1 MTVSNS
7 VMVMNRKTMSI
18 VGVAAV
24 IFAVFIVFA
33 SGCVS
38 QGEEAETITLAV
50 STTVLPIAQ
59 TIAEI
64 YMDEHA
70 TADIQIS
77 GGGSGVGVT
86 AAKEGTANIGMLSR
100 ELKDS
105 EKEGSNLKEFVIAKD
120 GIAMIAYPSNM
131 VSDLTLAQIKD
142 IYQGKITNWKE
153 LGGADMKIVLI
164 GRDSA
169 SGTRSFFTEYVL
181 DKEDAASTM
190 QEYSSNGAVQ
200 QAVAQTPGAIG
211 YVSLEFVDDSV
222 KAFTLSGIAPTV
234 ENVIN
239 NTYGLNRP
247 LLMITNGEPT
257 GLAKKFLDFI
267 LSDEG
272 QNIIAENG
280 FVPVNV

>member
-1 MTVSNS
+1 
-7 VMVMNRKTMSI
+7 MVMKRKTMSI
-18 VGVAAV
+18 VGAAA
-24 IFAVFIVFA
+24 ILFAVFLVFA

-38 QGEEAETITLAV
+38 QGEEPETLTLAG
-50 STTVLPIAQ
+50 STTVLPVAQ
-59 TIAEI
+59 TVAEI

-70 TADIQIS
+70 TADIQVS
-77 GGGSGVGVT
+77 GGGSSVGAT
-86 AAKEGTANIGMLSR
+86 AAKEGTADIGMLSR
-100 ELKDS
+100 ELKTS
-105 EKEGSNLKEFVIAKD
+105 EKEGSDLKEYVIAKD
-120 GIAMIAYPSNM
+120 GIALIAHPSNT
-131 VSDLTLAQIKD
+131 VSDLTLEQIKD

-169 SGTRSFFTEYVL
+169 SGTREFFTEFVL
-181 DKEDAASTM
+181 KKEDAASTM
-190 QEYSSNGAVQ
+190 QEFSSNGAVQ

-222 KAFTLSGIAPTV
+222 KAFTLSGVAPTV

-239 NTYGLNRP
+239 GSYPINRP

-257 GLAKKFLDFI
+257 GLAKKFLEFI

-272 QNIIAENG
+272 QTIIAENG
-280 FVPVNV
+280 FVPVNA

>member
-1 MTVSNS
+1 
-7 VMVMNRKTMSI
+7 MVMKRKTMSI
-18 VGVAAV
+18 VGAAAV
-24 IFAVFIVFA
+24 LFAVFLVFA

-38 QGEEAETITLAV
+38 QGEEPETLTLAG
-50 STTVLPIAQ
+50 STTVLPVAQ
-59 TIAEI
+59 TVAEI

-70 TADIQIS
+70 TADIQVS
-77 GGGSGVGVT
+77 GGGSSVGVT
-86 AAKEGTANIGMLSR
+86 AVKEGTADIGMLSR
-100 ELKDS
+100 ELKAS
-105 EKEGSNLKEFVIAKD
+105 EKEGSNLDEFVIAKD
-120 GIAMIAYPSNM
+120 GIALIAYPSNP

-153 LGGADMKIVLI
+153 LGGDDMKIVLI

-169 SGTRSFFTEYVL
+169 SGTREFFTEFVL
-181 DKEDAASTM
+181 KKEDAASTM
-190 QEYSSNGAVQ
+190 QEYSSNGAVK

-211 YVSLEFVDDSV
+211 YVSLEFVDNSV

-239 NTYGLNRP
+239 GSYSINRP
-247 LLMITNGEPT
+247 LLMVTNGEPT

-272 QNIIAENG
+272 QKIIAENG
-280 FVPVNV
+280 FVPVNA